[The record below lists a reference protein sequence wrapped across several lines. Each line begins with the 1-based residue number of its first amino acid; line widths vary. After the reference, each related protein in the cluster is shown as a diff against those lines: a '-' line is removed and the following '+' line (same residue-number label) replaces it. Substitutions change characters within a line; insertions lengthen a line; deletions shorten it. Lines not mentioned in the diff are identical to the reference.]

1 MNIFFDLEETLILSW
16 TDHYL
21 CNRNK
26 IIEFLDFY
34 DIKEIH
40 IFSFAIWNDD
50 DKQHFN
56 TEIKPFIEDN
66 YKVCILSAPS
76 VQEMRHSDT
85 ELTGI
90 HYDSITDYI
99 SIRGKV
105 GAFEN
110 WVQAAVGLKRNHNI
124 LIDDVVPNKTITNRT
139 VGYKID
145 YINVFD
151 DLRVD

>member
-16 TDHYL
+16 TNHYL

-26 IIEFLDFY
+26 IIKFLDFY

-50 DKQHFN
+50 DKQYFN
-56 TEIKPFIEDN
+56 TEIKPFIEDS

-76 VQEMRHSDT
+76 VQEMRRSDT

-90 HYDSITDYI
+90 QYDSITDYV

-110 WVQAAVGLKRNHNI
+110 WVQAAVGLKRNHNV
-124 LIDDVVPNKTITNRT
+124 LIDDVVPNKTIINRS

-151 DLRVD
+151 DLDL